1 MDPGDKVDPAKRMD
15 RWYAVRVATDLF
27 GAWAVACFWGSR
39 QAACQRHRLIPCAT
53 EAEARALAER
63 IVRRKTRRGYREA
76 EE

>member
-1 MDPGDKVDPAKRMD
+1 MGPSGLSVRPPGEIKGGK
-15 RWYAVRVATDLF
+15 F
-27 GAWAVACFWGSR
+27 GAWAVACLWGSR

-76 EE
+76 EG